1 MNESWYSSLKAHQI
15 LPLEHSKS
23 QDKNWA
29 VQLWHFVLH
38 LRWHYQ
44 LFILSGGFLLGG
56 LLSPDL
62 QRTSFIIQFANVH
75 LLLFGG
81 ATAYNSYWD
90 KDEGPIGGLRR
101 PPSMTQWMRV
111 AALVFQMVGLMLAI
125 PQGSL
130 YVSIY
135 TLSIVFFWLYSTPL
149 ARWKSRP
156 IKSLV
161 AIGISTGFNS
171 VLLGYVA
178 AGSVSPGSVVWIA
191 ALGVSFMLLSLYPLS
206 QIYQQDEDLHRGDQ
220 TFALQYGPLA
230 VKRFFTVAFFLGL
243 VLVAIPM
250 VTVHTRLAV
259 IFGVIGIV
267 VGIIVRIRLNSLSA
281 SQEDYTKVMGI
292 KYATSMAFVLFLLSA
307 LILKHTPLREILT
320 FVELLLK

>member
-1 MNESWYSSLKAHQI
+1 LKNKHSQEAGSLM
-15 LPLEHSKS
+15 
-23 QDKNWA
+23 
-29 VQLWHFVLH
+29 QLWHFVLH

-56 LLSPDL
+56 FLSPDL
-62 QRTSFIIQFANVH
+62 QPTSFTIQFFNVH

-90 KDEGPIGGLRR
+90 KDEGPIGGLQN
-101 PPSMTQWMRV
+101 PPPMTQWMWPG
-111 AALVFQMVGLMLAI
+111 ALLLQLVGLMLAI
-125 PQGSL
+125 PQGS
-130 YVSIY
+130 IY
-135 TLSIVFFWLYSTPL
+135 MSFFVLSMLFFWLYSTPL

-178 AGSVSPGSVVWIA
+178 AGSVSPGPVIWIA
-191 ALGVSFMLLSLYPLS
+191 ALGVLFMLLSLYPLS
-206 QIYQQDEDLHRGDQ
+206 QIYQKEEDLGRGDQ

-230 VKRFFTVAFFLGL
+230 VKRFFTIAFFLGL
-243 VLVAIPM
+243 VLVSIPM
-250 VTVHTRLAV
+250 VTVHARLAV
-259 IFGVIGIV
+259 IFGAIGIV
-267 VGIIVRIRLNSLSA
+267 VGVIVRIRLNSLSA

-307 LILKHTPLREILT
+307 LILKHTPLREISS